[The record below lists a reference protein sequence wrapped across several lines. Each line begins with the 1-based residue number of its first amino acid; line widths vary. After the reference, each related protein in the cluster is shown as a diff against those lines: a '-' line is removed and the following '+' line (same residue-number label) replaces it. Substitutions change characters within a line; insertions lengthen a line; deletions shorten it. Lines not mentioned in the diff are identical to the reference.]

1 MVRNGIEYSVSTPPV
16 KLVNYFAM
24 PDKQVRT
31 DEELRTEV
39 QYLVNNYQD
48 LSRRVSRLEARLSR
62 NTRRLSLLGFL
73 IGVIGIVT
81 SSYVLVTSISNYIS
95 N

>member
-1 MVRNGIEYSVSTPPV
+1 
-16 KLVNYFAM
+16 M
-24 PDKQVRT
+24 PDKQVNI
-31 DEELRTEV
+31 DDKLKTEI
-39 QYLVNNYQD
+39 QYLVNNYHD
-48 LSRRVSRLEARLSR
+48 LTKRVSRLEARLSR

-73 IGVIGIVT
+73 IGVTGIVT

>member
-1 MVRNGIEYSVSTPPV
+1 MVRNSIKYSVSTPPV
-16 KLVNYFAM
+16 KLVNYLAM
-24 PDKQVRT
+24 PDKQVNI
-31 DEELRTEV
+31 DDKLKTEI
-39 QYLVNNYQD
+39 QYLVNNYHD
-48 LSRRVSRLEARLSR
+48 LTKRVSRLEARLSR

-73 IGVIGIVT
+73 IGVTGIVT